1 MNTNDQAKQLRLAAD
16 IIKTGHPWEHYP
28 YDEGWLSG
36 EGKCPIQRIA
46 NNNRIRLALAE
57 PPYPAKLHNPDN
69 PTAEQVGAG
78 YRLALDGEE
87 TIDKM
92 EVYRRSWDRWEP
104 IPKGF
109 TGTLISKHHGRD
121 VSIRLQ
127 LSTPWPKVEEPDP
140 CAELKGIKPEPAF
153 TLPTPPPGMQWHR
166 LDGWKEGD
174 LPRGWRPHVSNEHD
188 FENDESR
195 DINSRWVK
203 LKDCKFGTSEID
215 SHRRTTRPLVF
226 THAGKAWTWH
236 RAGDPMPCMPGN
248 LVELVFADIMQA
260 TGSSDGYAQWGLL
273 GPRAIIGWRY
283 ASTTREV
290 ELGPEDVRCGDE
302 ILNARGDR
310 RCITGVFIDGISLAG
325 EGFIKYVDL
334 KPRKIRRRDSDTFEP
349 CSKEVAV

>member
-1 MNTNDQAKQLRLAAD
+1 
-16 IIKTGHPWEHYP
+16 
-28 YDEGWLSG
+28 
-36 EGKCPIQRIA
+36 
-46 NNNRIRLALAE
+46 
-57 PPYPAKLHNPDN
+57 
-69 PTAEQVGAG
+69 
-78 YRLALDGEE
+78 
-87 TIDKM
+87 
-92 EVYRRSWDRWEP
+92 
-104 IPKGF
+104 
-109 TGTLISKHHGRD
+109 
-121 VSIRLQ
+121 
-127 LSTPWPKVEEPDP
+127 
-140 CAELKGIKPEPAF
+140 
-153 TLPTPPPGMQWHR
+153 MQWHR